1 MRLPRD
7 FADLLAAFDA
17 AHVRYLVIGG
27 YAVGAHHVP
36 RFTKDID
43 LLLDSA
49 PDNMARSAEAL
60 TTFGAPDHIVAALR
74 ASRRDDVVWLGQP
87 PLRIDLL
94 QVVPGVDFDSAWER
108 RLEAEWGGARVQVIG
123 LDDLIASKLAA
134 GRQKDKADV
143 RALKAM
149 RSRMT

>member
-1 MRLPRD
+1 
-7 FADLLAAFDA
+7 
-17 AHVRYLVIGG
+17 
-27 YAVGAHHVP
+27 
-36 RFTKDID
+36 
-43 LLLDSA
+43 
-49 PDNMARSAEAL
+49 MARRAEAP

-108 RLEAEWGGARVQVIG
+108 RLEAEWDGARVQVIG